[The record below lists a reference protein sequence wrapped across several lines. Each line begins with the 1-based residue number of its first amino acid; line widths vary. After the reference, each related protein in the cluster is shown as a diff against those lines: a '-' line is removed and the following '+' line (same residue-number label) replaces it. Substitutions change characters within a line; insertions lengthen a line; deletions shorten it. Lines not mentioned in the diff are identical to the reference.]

1 MDLSVIQI
9 GDSKGIRFSKSIV
22 EKYKLKDT
30 VELIL
35 KNDYIIL
42 KPKKIP
48 RENWELAFQEMHEN
62 ADDKLLIDDVFED
75 ESFEEWN

>member
-9 GDSKGIRFSKSIV
+9 GNSKGVRLSKTII

-35 KNDYIIL
+35 KNNYIIL
-42 KPKKIP
+42 KPNKIP
-48 RENWELAFQEMHEN
+48 RENWEMAFKEMHEN
-62 ADDKLLIDDVFED
+62 GEDKLLINDVFED